1 MNKENNKLGMGL
13 GALLNTN
20 NKKKSSTN
28 KIDISKIYP
37 NKKQPRKNFEEKEIK
52 ELSDSIKNQGLIQP
66 IVVRETSGNMYE
78 IIAGERRWRACQL
91 AGLHSVNCVVM
102 SVDDKSVYELALIEN
117 IQRENLNVVEEAK
130 AYKNLI
136 ESNGIKNEE
145 LSKKIGKSS
154 SHISNLIRILD
165 LDNEI
170 HQMIIDGKI
179 SMGHARALIG
189 VPSAVEKAK
198 EILEEAGWKDN
209 NGDGIREKNGK
220 NLIVRHVTK
229 GDYKNRKPAEFYQAQ
244 LKEVG
249 IDAVVEAMAYEATA
263 RRYADNAYEM
273 ARLGYALFDA
283 HDTFYLP
290 FHSSQVEGGG
300 QFNRSRVIDPKIDDL
315 ISKGVA
321 ETDIEKRYEIYK
333 ELQMYVM
340 EQALFL
346 PSYEVTFSHVHY
358 PYVKDLKVDLLGREY
373 FYDVYLDK
381 K

>member
-117 IQRENLNVVEEAK
+117 IQRENLNIVEEAK

-136 ESNGIKNEE
+136 ELNGIKNEE

-165 LDNEI
+165 LDEEI
-170 HQMIIDGKI
+170 HQMIIDRKI

-189 VPSAVEKAK
+189 VPNAVEKAK
-198 EILEEAGWKDN
+198 EIFEKKLSVRDVEKSTSKHKQTRKKQTEKDPNIADLE
-209 NGDGIREKNGK
+209 
-220 NLIVRHVTK
+220 
-229 GDYKNRKPAEFYQAQ
+229 
-244 LKEVG
+244 
-249 IDAVVEAMAYEATA
+249 
-263 RRYADNAYEM
+263 
-273 ARLGYALFDA
+273 
-283 HDTFYLP
+283 
-290 FHSSQVEGGG
+290 
-300 QFNRSRVIDPKIDDL
+300 
-315 ISKGVA
+315 
-321 ETDIEKRYEIYK
+321 K
-333 ELQMYVM
+333 ELSDKIGLKT
-340 EQALFL
+340 EI
-346 PSYEVTFSHVHY
+346 EFSENGSSGSLKLY
-358 PYVKDLKVDLLGREY
+358 YSDLNH
-373 FYDVYLDK
+373 LDEIMKRLK

>member
-20 NKKKSSTN
+20 NKKKNGTD

-52 ELSDSIKNQGLIQP
+52 GLSESIKSQGLIQP
-66 IVVRETSGNMYE
+66 IVVRETPGNVYE

-91 AGLHSVNCVVM
+91 AGLHSVNCIVM
-102 SVDDKSVYELALIEN
+102 NVDDKSVLELALIEN

-165 LDNEI
+165 LDGEI

-189 VPSAVEKAK
+189 VPNAVEIAK
-198 EILEEAGWKDN
+198 KIF
-209 NGDGIREKNGK
+209 EKK
-220 NLIVRHVTK
+220 LSVRDVERSTSKHKQT
-229 GDYKNRKPAEFYQAQ
+229 RKKQ
-244 LKEVG
+244 
-249 IDAVVEAMAYEATA
+249 
-263 RRYADNAYEM
+263 
-273 ARLGYALFDA
+273 
-283 HDTFYLP
+283 
-290 FHSSQVEGGG
+290 
-300 QFNRSRVIDPKIDDL
+300 
-315 ISKGVA
+315 
-321 ETDIEKRYEIYK
+321 IEKDPNIADLEK
-333 ELQMYVM
+333 ELSDKIGLKT
-340 EQALFL
+340 EI
-346 PSYEVTFSHVHY
+346 EFSDSGSSGSLKLY
-358 PYVKDLKVDLLGREY
+358 YSDLNQ
-373 FYDVYLDK
+373 LDEIMKRLK

>member
-20 NKKKSSTN
+20 NKNKSSTN

-37 NKKQPRKNFEEKEIK
+37 NKKQPRKNFEEKEIN
-52 ELSDSIKNQGLIQP
+52 ELSESIKNQGLIQP

-102 SVDDKSVYELALIEN
+102 SVDDKNVYELALIEN

-136 ESNGIKNEE
+136 ELNGIKNEE

-165 LDNEI
+165 LDEEI

-189 VPSAVEKAK
+189 VPNAVEKAK
-198 EILEEAGWKDN
+198 EIF
-209 NGDGIREKNGK
+209 EKK
-220 NLIVRHVTK
+220 LSVR
-229 GDYKNRKPAEFYQAQ
+229 
-244 LKEVG
+244 
-249 IDAVVEAMAYEATA
+249 
-263 RRYADNAYEM
+263 
-273 ARLGYALFDA
+273 
-283 HDTFYLP
+283 
-290 FHSSQVEGGG
+290 
-300 QFNRSRVIDPKIDDL
+300 
-315 ISKGVA
+315 
-321 ETDIEKRYEIYK
+321 DIEKSTSKHKQTRKKQTEKDPNIADLEK
-333 ELQMYVM
+333 ELSDKIGLKT
-340 EQALFL
+340 EI
-346 PSYEVTFSHVHY
+346 EFSENGSSGSLKLY
-358 PYVKDLKVDLLGREY
+358 YSDLNQ
-373 FYDVYLDK
+373 LDEIMKRLK